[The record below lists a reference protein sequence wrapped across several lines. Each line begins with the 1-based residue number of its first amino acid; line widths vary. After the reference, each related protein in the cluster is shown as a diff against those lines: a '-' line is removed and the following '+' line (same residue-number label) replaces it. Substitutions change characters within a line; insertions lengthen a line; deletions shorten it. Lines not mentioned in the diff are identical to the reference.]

1 MIAHEFAVVWEHLG
15 DLLEG
20 AGLTVV
26 LSVMAGALSLLA
38 GCGLTLL
45 LMGRQRWLASVLRG
59 FIELMR
65 CTPFLLLAYLV
76 YYGLPSFG
84 LRLGNIQS
92 GLLALL
98 LYHSAYIAEI
108 LRAGWLARP
117 REEIEAG
124 LAFGFRGVLLAR
136 RLILPNLWT
145 SSAPA
150 LGNQMIQ
157 VVKDTSF
164 LTIIAVPELT
174 SAANSLQSNYYIP
187 FAALFSAVF
196 FYWLICVVIELGV
209 SMLRRKAERYQ

>member
-1 MIAHEFAVVWEHLG
+1 MIAHEFAVVWEHAG
-15 DLLEG
+15 DLLDG
-20 AGLTVV
+20 ALLTVE
-26 LSVMAGALSLLA
+26 LSVAAGVASLLI
-38 GCGLTLL
+38 GCGLTFV
-45 LMGRQRWLASVLRG
+45 LMSRLSALASLLRA

-76 YYGLPSFG
+76 YYGLPSLG
-84 LRLGNIQS
+84 LRLTNIES

-174 SAANSLQSNYYIP
+174 FAANNLQSNYYIP
-187 FAALFSAVF
+187 FAALCSAVF
-196 FYWLICVVIELGV
+196 FYWLICVVIELAV
-209 SMLRRKAERYQ
+209 AMLRRKAERYQ

>member
-1 MIAHEFAVVWEHLG
+1 MIAREFAVAWEHVG
-15 DLLEG
+15 DLLDG
-20 AGLTVV
+20 AALTVV
-26 LSVMAGALSLLA
+26 LSLAAGAFSLLI
-38 GCGLTLL
+38 GCGLTML
-45 LMGRQRWLASVLRG
+45 LMSRHRLLASILRG
-59 FIELMR
+59 FIELVR

-84 LRLGNIQS
+84 LRLSNIES

-98 LYHSAYIAEI
+98 LYHSAYVAEI
-108 LRAGWLARP
+108 VRAGWLARP

-196 FYWLICVVIELGV
+196 VYWLMCVVIELAV
-209 SMLRRKAERYQ
+209 SVLRRKAERYQ